1 MSERLHA
8 VFQAAGSASELV
20 AMGAPIEVELV
31 FNDDSGSGGSG
42 VFVSDSGQASLVL
55 LDAETSPIGAGVG
68 LNSPCELQL
77 DMPPHYNVMSCSS
90 VYIVAI
96 HGYTRI

>member
-1 MSERLHA
+1 MSDRVHA
-8 VFQAAGSASELV
+8 VFQAVGLSSSEELSS
-20 AMGAPIEVELV
+20 MGAPIVIELV
-31 FNDDSGSGGSG
+31 WGDDSGSGI
-42 VFVSDSGQASLVL
+42 FVSDSGQASLVL

-90 VYIVAI
+90 VYIDAI